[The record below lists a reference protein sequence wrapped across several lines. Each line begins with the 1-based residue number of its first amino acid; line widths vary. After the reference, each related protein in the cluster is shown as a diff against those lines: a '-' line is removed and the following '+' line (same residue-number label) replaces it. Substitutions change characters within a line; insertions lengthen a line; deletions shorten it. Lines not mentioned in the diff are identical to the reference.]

1 MKKILTILLMMFIG
15 GFSGT
20 AFGQEKAPKEKK
32 GGFAVGGYDNTRQ
45 EEKSTVTKRSV
56 IIPEEEA
63 PAEKAAE
70 EAMPSQA
77 PAPAPTADVE
87 KQQKEAQGNAYG
99 KDKGGLEEKE
109 FGQARSQDARS
120 KQKAK
125 KNKSKG
131 AGK

>member
-1 MKKILTILLMMFIG
+1 MKKILTILLIMFLG
-15 GFSGT
+15 GISGT

-56 IIPEEEA
+56 VIPEEEA

-77 PAPAPTADVE
+77 PPAPPVYEE
-87 KQQKEAQGNAYG
+87 KTRKDAQGNAYG
-99 KDKGGLEEKE
+99 KDKQGLEGKD
-109 FGQARSQDARS
+109 FGQARSDDAKA
-120 KQKAK
+120 KQKPK

-131 AGK
+131 SRR